1 MKNLKPSQLP
11 ADTVI
16 NDAVRGVWMKEE
28 SGVWGETVPHC
39 VDPHCVDCA
48 RAVRDN
54 GTLEV
59 WVDGENKLLTSDD
72 FFQDF
77 KIVSLPYS
85 IFEALIASVKY
96 WKKEANGSESED
108 WLILKD
114 AMENSKADEDEES

>member
-39 VDPHCVDCA
+39 VDCA
-48 RAVRDN
+48 QAVND
-54 GTLEV
+54 
-59 WVDGENKLLTSDD
+59 DGSLAVYIEGDDVLISSDD
-72 FFQDF
+72 LFTDF

-96 WKKEANGSESED
+96 WKKAANGSESED
-108 WLILKD
+108 WLILKE
-114 AMENSKADEDEES
+114 AMDNV